1 MNKVIPTTKEEFD
14 DFLKSYA
21 FYVTDHLFLISQQE
35 LLEKEGGTN
44 RLFNFFCKHLLL
56 IQPNEDY
63 NLYTKKQKA
72 WFNTVMNNLMF
83 KHANLLSGFV
93 LDSIKNYKTEF
104 KEIEKQ
110 FRETG
115 EFNEKAAK
123 RAMFIYEVFVS
134 MISNHFKEFTKI
146 VKETKVK

>member
-1 MNKVIPTTKEEFD
+1 MNKTIPKTKEEFEE
-14 DFLKSYA
+14 FLKGYA
-21 FYVTDHLFLISQQE
+21 PFVIDHLFLISQKE
-35 LLEKEGGTN
+35 LLEKEGNTN

-93 LDSIKNYKTEF
+93 LDSVKDYKAEF
-104 KEIEKQ
+104 KEIETRFK
-110 FRETG
+110 ETG
-115 EFNEKAAK
+115 EFNEISVK

-134 MISNHFKEFTKI
+134 LISNHFKEFSKI
-146 VKETKVK
+146 VKEVKVK